1 MQNATQ
7 YLDKTRSAATVL
19 FNGIETYSTLLR
31 ERSITFATSYSDEE
45 DFQTQYGAWRARKQ
59 SMIQADLEAQR
70 HYMSESFAQATL
82 CGSVL
87 QLAAKAIECY
97 SCNTQIPKDWA
108 SFIKPGTNQV
118 LFCAGKL
125 VREVPL
131 GLVIYA
137 ARNQHTHFND
147 QKLRQPSCEVF
158 HRLSTNHGY
167 GKESLETFRDPSFD
181 LEIPNKTSFASNIT
195 RLIGWRSLTEY
206 ESDMKQLLAIY
217 PY

>member
-19 FNGIETYSTLLR
+19 FNGIEAYSTFLR
-31 ERSITFATSYSDEE
+31 ERSITFAASYFDEE
-45 DFQTQYGAWRARKQ
+45 DFQTQYGAWRARNQ

-70 HYMSESFAQATL
+70 HYMNESFAQATL

-97 SCNTQIPKDWA
+97 SCNTQIPKDWV
-108 SFIKPGTNQV
+108 SFIRPGNKSAP
-118 LFCAGKL
+118 FCTGKL

-137 ARNQHTHFND
+137 ARNQHTHFNE
-147 QKLRQPSCEVF
+147 QHLNEQNREVF
-158 HRLSTNHGY
+158 RRLSTNHGY
-167 GKESLETFRDPSFD
+167 GKDNLETFRDPSFD
-181 LEIPNKTSFASNIT
+181 LEIPNITSFASNIT

-206 ESDMKQLLAIY
+206 ESDMKQLLEI
-217 PY
+217 